1 MSISYPL
8 SHPTTPGFTS
18 LRPREV
24 NINGMTRSE
33 FTGQQ
38 QITQWPAEWI
48 EFDAEL
54 PPMPRAT
61 AEPWI
66 NMQSALRGRVGT
78 FLLGPEK
85 QARTAQGSPSGV
97 TVNGASQLGTAVIL
111 AGSGAFVAGDWI
123 QFGSGATSRLHK
135 VLQSGSVA
143 GTHEIFP
150 RLRESPGNGSS
161 VVVVNPKGLFRL
173 ASDTRDWD
181 IPIDRFYRISFR
193 AVEFF

>member
-1 MSISYPL
+1 MALSFPL

-24 NINGMTRSE
+24 NINGMSRSE
-33 FTGQQ
+33 FTGQK
-38 QITQWPAEWI
+38 QITQWPGEWI

-54 PPMPRAT
+54 PPMLRAT
-61 AEPWI
+61 AEPWLA
-66 NMQSALRGRVGT
+66 MQSALRGRVGT

-85 QARTAQGSPSGV
+85 QARTGQGTASGV
-97 TVNGASQLGTAVIL
+97 TVNGASQLGTTVIL

-135 VLQSGSVA
+135 VLESGAVA
-143 GTHEIFP
+143 GTHALFP
-150 RLRESPGNGSS
+150 RLRESPGNGSA
-161 VVVVNPKGLFRL
+161 VVVVNPKGLFHL
-173 ASDTRDWD
+173 AEDTREWE
-181 IPIDRFYRISFR
+181 IGLDRFYRISFR